1 MDNVNKENDNTKK
14 PKPKTPKDTNI
25 VDTKEKDI
33 NIYQR
38 YNWYDVLEIQ
48 SEK

>member
-1 MDNVNKENDNTKK
+1 MDNVNKENDKIQK
-14 PKPKTPKDTNI
+14 PKIPNDIKTITQ
-25 VDTKEKDI
+25 TEKDI
-33 NIYQR
+33 TIYQR